1 MNGNFSNYKRGKLNV
16 QQYNND
22 LSFGMKSEKSVL
34 DILVKEYGDKI
45 HKTVDKYA
53 KMDFYLMNDN
63 DEIIRWFELKSR
75 RVNFGKYPSLCFNK
89 SKLDFAKKQKVP
101 TTILFNCLDGL
112 YKWEVNNNIKEPNSD
127 SGEYFLGDI
136 ANCNRNDKINEAV
149 FVYNKYITAF

>member
-1 MNGNFSNYKRGKLNV
+1 MNGNFSNYKKGKLNV

-22 LSFGMKSEKSVL
+22 VSFGMKSEKTVL

-45 HKTVDKYA
+45 HKTADKYA

-112 YKWEVNNNIKEPNSD
+112 YNGILILYYIFI
-127 SGEYFLGDI
+127 SGTIRTVFLP
-136 ANCNRNDKINEAV
+136 
-149 FVYNKYITAF
+149 